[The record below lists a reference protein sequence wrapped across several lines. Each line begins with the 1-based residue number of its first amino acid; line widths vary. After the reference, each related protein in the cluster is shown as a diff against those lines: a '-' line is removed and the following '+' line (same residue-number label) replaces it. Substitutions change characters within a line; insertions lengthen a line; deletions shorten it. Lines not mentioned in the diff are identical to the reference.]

1 MQFSSTPERNR
12 HITERSVI
20 LGRFT
25 VYATIKSPY
34 SHGGNPHRITQ
45 SLIAILA
52 GLQIPFL
59 CSETHELEG
68 RNLGNPGSPAGNP
81 GYRQATE
88 IGENSEDPVCQKV
101 TNC

>member
-25 VYATIKSPY
+25 IYAAIKSPY

-68 RNLGNPGSPAGNP
+68 RNLGNPGSLQGI
-81 GYRQATE
+81 RVTVKLQR
-88 IGENSEDPVCQKV
+88 SEKIQKILFV
-101 TNC
+101 RR